1 MRQGA
6 IRQRE
11 LFTESEGVQ
20 PAALSP
26 EAQQEAKRLLVQ
38 WMQAVAKTISEE
50 ANDEQDPR

>member
-6 IRQRE
+6 TRQRE
-11 LFTESEGVQ
+11 LFTETKGVL

-50 ANDEQDPR
+50 VDDEQDPR

>member
-38 WMQAVAKTISEE
+38 WMQAVAKAISEE